1 MPHFIVAYYAAL
13 YYLNIKKDWMDFSL
27 FSMNKYEYMEIE
39 NLKKVLS
46 ILYYE
51 LLSLSKRTLYL

>member
-27 FSMNKYEYMEIE
+27 FSMSKYEYMDKV
-39 NLKKVLS
+39 NFKKS
-46 ILYYE
+46 FRSYTM
-51 LLSLSKRTLYL
+51 SYLVK